1 MNRKIDRRQALAAF
15 GTAGLGAVLAGCGS
29 DEQTAATPTPSGD
42 TFDDAATCT
51 VSPELTEGPYYFDVD
66 SLRSDIAEDREG
78 VALRLA
84 IRVRDAA
91 TCDPIEDAVV
101 DIWHCDAV
109 GTYSGFES
117 ASQGGPPGGAGRTDD
132 ETYLR
137 GAQLT
142 NAEGVAVFRTIYPGW
157 YRGRTVHIHAKVHL
171 DKQTALTTQLFTNRE
186 FDERVY
192 AREPYASDPGR
203 DTFND
208 SDGIF
213 EDGLELTLT
222 EEGDGVLGRLTL
234 DVQRA

>member
-1 MNRKIDRRQALAAF
+1 MTRKIDRRQALAAF
-15 GTAGLGAVLAGCGS
+15 GTAGLGAVLAGCG
-29 DEQTAATPTPSGD
+29 DDAPTAATATATPSAD

-51 VSPELTEGPYYFDVD
+51 VSPELTEGPFYFDVD

-78 VALRLA
+78 VSLRLA

-91 TCDPIEDAVV
+91 TCEPIQDAVV
-101 DIWHCDAV
+101 DIWHCDAE

-117 ASQGGPPGGAGRTDD
+117 ASQ

-142 NAEGVAVFRTIYPGW
+142 DADGVAGFRTIYPGW

-171 DKQTALTTQLFTNRE
+171 DKTTALTTQLFTNRE
-186 FDERVY
+186 FDERVF

-208 SDGIF
+208 SDGIY

>member
-1 MNRKIDRRQALAAF
+1 MTRKIDRRQALAAF
-15 GTAGLGAVLAGCGS
+15 GTAGLGAVLAGCG
-29 DEQTAATPTPSGD
+29 DDAPTAATATATPSAD

-51 VSPELTEGPYYFDVD
+51 VSPELTEGPFYFDVD

-78 VALRLA
+78 VSLRLA

-91 TCDPIEDAVV
+91 TCEPIQDAVV
-101 DIWHCDAV
+101 DIWHCDAE

-117 ASQGGPPGGAGRTDD
+117 AAQ
-132 ETYLR
+132 ETFLR

-142 NAEGVAVFRTIYPGW
+142 DADGVAGFRTIYPGW
-157 YRGRTVHIHAKVHL
+157 YRGRTIHIHAKVHL
-171 DKQTALTTQLFTNRE
+171 DKTTALTTQLFTNRE
-186 FDERVY
+186 FDERVF

-208 SDGIF
+208 SDGIY